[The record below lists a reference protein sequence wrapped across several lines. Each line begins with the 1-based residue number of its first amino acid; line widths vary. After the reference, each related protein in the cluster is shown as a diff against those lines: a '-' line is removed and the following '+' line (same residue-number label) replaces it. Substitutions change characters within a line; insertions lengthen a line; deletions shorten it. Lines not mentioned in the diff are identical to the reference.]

1 MVDNMVARGAKANEA
16 ETRRIIDY
24 LATHFGK

>member
-1 MVDNMVARGAKANEA
+1 VENMVARGATANDREVKL
-16 ETRRIIDY
+16 IIDY